1 MVFKFSKQQQKRLVE
16 IYDDTTIATKDIC
29 NVIKDEM
36 GYEFPYEQVKHI
48 YNELLQLPLRKRKRK
63 DSIVI
68 EFEEDEE
75 DEEDT
80 NVPVQTVSTVH
91 TTDNW

>member
-1 MVFKFSKQQQKRLVE
+1 MVFKFSKQQQERLVE
-16 IYDDTTIATKDIC
+16 IYNDTTIATKDIC

-36 GYEFPYEQVKHI
+36 GYEFPYTQVKYI
-48 YNELLQLPLRKRKRK
+48 YNELLKLPLRKRKRK

-75 DEEDT
+75 DAS
-80 NVPVQTVSTVH
+80 VPVQTVPTVH